1 MPQIK
6 SRSTFAFT
14 LVELLVVI
22 AIIGIII
29 AVLLPAIQAARAA
42 ARRLHCS
49 NNMKQIGLAIHSYE
63 NVNKFLPP
71 AYYDNGYDKSAYR
84 HYVLTF
90 LLPYS
95 EQTQIYAKYV
105 FTQHWS
111 NQANYGAVWNTIP
124 AFLCPATPHGSPRA
138 VGTERPVYPSDYA
151 SSSAISHTLRQRLFR
166 DGLITPRAPPNK
178 SGGQGDIA
186 TQNIYYRS
194 MIVPFRSVLG
204 PNSNWGGPL
213 QLSSVTD
220 GLSNSWM
227 FFEDA
232 GRPFYYIQNRRQ
244 GNSYDVL
251 KSGVLS
257 GAAWADRDADI
268 WVDTTCNGSQLMN
281 CKNNN
286 EIYSFHVGGANF
298 VYGDGS
304 VSFSSESINPNAFV
318 SLFTCNGNDVVSSR

>member
-1 MPQIK
+1 MQCTK
-6 SRSTFAFT
+6 FRSTFAFT
-14 LVELLVVI
+14 LVELLVI
-22 AIIGIII
+22 ISIIGILL
-29 AVLLPAIQAARAA
+29 ALLLPAIQAARAA
-42 ARRLHCS
+42 ARRSQCS
-49 NNMKQIGLAIHSYE
+49 NHMRQIGLAIHSYE
-63 NVNKFLPP
+63 SAKKYLPP
-71 AYYDNGYDKSAYR
+71 AYYDNDYDKSAKR
-84 HYVLTF
+84 HNVLTF

-95 EQTQIYAKYV
+95 EQTQIYEK
-105 FTQHWS
+105 FDFNQHWS

-124 AFLCPATPHGSPRA
+124 IYLCPATPHGSPRA

-186 TQNIYYRS
+186 TQNLYYRS

-204 PNSNWGGPL
+204 PNSKWGGPL
-213 QLSSVTD
+213 RFDQVTD

-232 GRPFYYIQNRRQ
+232 GRPFYYVENRRQ
-244 GNSYDVL
+244 GHSYDIV
-251 KSGVLS
+251 KSGMLS

-268 WVDTTCNGSQLMN
+268 WVDTTCKGSQLMN

-298 VYGDGS
+298 LFGDGS
-304 VSFSSESINPNAFV
+304 VGFSSESINPDAFV
-318 SLFTCNGNDVVSSR
+318 SLFTCSAGDIVSSR